1 MDAPNLFST
10 LWNESVDRE
19 TDRQT
24 ERERE
29 REREKVERGGR
40 REAKVDK
47 EKGKGSAKG
56 AGDEGEEGKKDVV
69 QNKNPSHR
77 RFSCFARESV
87 SPRKGA
93 YLGQPRARE

>member
-1 MDAPNLFST
+1 MN
-10 LWNESVDRE
+10 RG
-19 TDRQT
+19 RT
-24 ERERE
+24 EFIFYALERKRWE
-29 REREKVERGGR
+29 WEEEGE
-40 REAKVDK
+40 REAKGDKERQEK
-47 EKGKGSAKG
+47 EKGSGKG
-56 AGDEGEEGKKDVV
+56 AGKEGEEGKKDAV